1 MLKIFSTQ
9 LSGIFK
15 YIADDEYS
23 IEDAARL
30 LAQSTVGDG
39 HIFVCGLQEMQ
50 GIIYEATE
58 GIEALPYFKA
68 LPDTKALNTLT
79 STDRVLLI
87 TRYHDDKEAI
97 EIANSLYELQIPFVA
112 LSTIKDTAQ
121 AGLQDLADVHIDL
134 KLKRGLVPTETGER
148 MGFPSLLTALYAFHG
163 ISLTLKE
170 LLDELEE

>member
-1 MLKIFSTQ
+1 M
-9 LSGIFK
+9 
-15 YIADDEYS
+15 
-23 IEDAARL
+23 
-30 LAQSTVGDG
+30 
-39 HIFVCGLQEMQ
+39 
-50 GIIYEATE
+50 
-58 GIEALPYFKA
+58 
-68 LPDTKALNTLT
+68 NTLT